1 IRADLAE
8 RFLGQPVER
17 AKLIR
22 ETDSVLY
29 VSGQKSFR
37 IDNSGFLNY
46 QDQTPNSKS
55 SEDMVRT
62 LDHALN
68 FLMQK
73 TGRSKELFIQQ
84 LTSYELHRSGSYSIE
99 FSCIVNPY
107 DVIPKN
113 NNCKC
118 YISMRIFDDHVTYP
132 PYISR
137 SGVPEEI
144 KNEAPMELM
153 PVAEGIE
160 GNDE

>member
-1 IRADLAE
+1 PYTTLFRYVNIATKTKVYEDQVSKLNNVIRADLAE
-8 RFLGQPVER
+8 RFLGQPVDR

-29 VSGQKSFR
+29 VSRQKSFR

-73 TGRSKELFIQQ
+73 TGLSKELFVQNMTPI
-84 LTSYELHRSGSYSIE
+84 ELHGNKGYS
-99 FSCIVNPY
+99 
-107 DVIPKN
+107 
-113 NNCKC
+113 
-118 YISMRIFDDHVTYP
+118 
-132 PYISR
+132 
-137 SGVPEEI
+137 
-144 KNEAPMELM
+144 
-153 PVAEGIE
+153 
-160 GNDE
+160 